1 MPNLVEV
8 EYKQTGKSKKTN
20 AQGMRE
26 MQERAFSANSA
37 QYLLIKAPPAS
48 GKSRALMFIALE
60 KLYHQG
66 IKKAIVAVPEKSIGA
81 SFGQTELKKFGFFE
95 DWNPNPRYN
104 LCTPESEKSK
114 VSTFLEFLESDEKVL
129 ICTHA
134 TLRFAFDGLDEKKL
148 NDTLIA
154 IDEFHH
160 VSADGDN
167 RLGDVMRNIM
177 AKSNAHIIAMTG
189 SYFRGDN
196 IPVLLPEDEARFTK
210 VTYNYYEQLNGYE
223 YLKSLGIGYH
233 FYQGRYFK
241 KQPDREMSALE
252 EILDESKRTII
263 HIPSVNS
270 AESSKEKYEEVG
282 HIIDVLGDL
291 DYQDKDTGVLY
302 VKSKRSGK
310 VLKVADLV
318 NDNPKERDKISAYL
332 REIKS
337 PEDIDIII
345 ALGMAKEGTKTDSSR
360 MSRTPKL

>member
-1 MPNLVEV
+1 MIKQNNDKTKPVNLVNV
-8 EYKQTGKSKKTN
+8 TYAQTGKSKKTN
-20 AQGMRE
+20 ALGMRE

-37 QYLLIKAPPAS
+37 KYLLIKAPPAS

-60 KLYHQG
+60 KLYHQD
-66 IKKAIVAVPEKSIGA
+66 IKKVIVAVPEKAIGA
-81 SFGQTELKKFGFFE
+81 SFAPTELKKFGFFA
-95 DWNPNPRYN
+95 DWNPKDHYN
-104 LCTPESEKSK
+104 LCTPGSEKSK
-114 VSTFLEFLESDEKVL
+114 VSAFLEFLDSNEQIL

-167 RLGDVMRNIM
+167 RLGEVMRNIM
-177 AKSNAHIIAMTG
+177 ANTNAHIIAMTG

-196 IPVLLPEDEARFTK
+196 IPVLLPEDEAKFTK

-252 EILDESKRTII
+252 EILDENKRTII

-291 DYQDKDTGVLY
+291 EYQDKETGVLY
-302 VKSKRSGK
+302 VKSKCS
-310 VLKVADLV
+310 
-318 NDNPKERDKISAYL
+318 NES
-332 REIKS
+332 
-337 PEDIDIII
+337 
-345 ALGMAKEGTKTDSSR
+345 
-360 MSRTPKL
+360 